1 MKHTP
6 DHDIQKEIDDLKHN
20 INDLK
25 ELFIKKITKT
35 ADRVPEAFHKGEE
48 RIVQQVEANPMQS
61 VGFAAAIGFVLGA
74 LFTCKIK

>member
-1 MKHTP
+1 MKH
-6 DHDIQKEIDDLKHN
+6 DANHEFQKEIDDLKNN

-25 ELFIKKITKT
+25 ELLIKKVTRV
-35 ADRVPEAFHKGEE
+35 ADKVPEAYHQGEE
-48 RIVQQVEANPMQS
+48 RIKEQVETHPMQS